1 MKEYK
6 VVLES
11 HAEEDIKNAI
21 FWYELQQENLG
32 NLFWKE
38 TLKCLK
44 TIQSNPFLFQKSH
57 KITRRAIVNK
67 YPYGVYYVVS
77 EQDNQVKVMAVLH
90 FKRSG
95 RILASR
101 LRTSKL
107 RRKE

>member
-11 HAEEDIKNAI
+11 HAEEDIENAI

-32 NLFWKE
+32 NLFWEE

-44 TIQSNPFLFQKSH
+44 IIQSNPYLFQKSY
-57 KITRRAIVNK
+57 KFTRRAIVNK
-67 YPYGVYYVVS
+67 YPYGIYYAVY
-77 EQDNQVKVMAVLH
+77 EKENLVKVMAVLH
-90 FKRSG
+90 FRRGG
-95 RILASR
+95 RVLVSR
-101 LRTSKL
+101 LRTSKI